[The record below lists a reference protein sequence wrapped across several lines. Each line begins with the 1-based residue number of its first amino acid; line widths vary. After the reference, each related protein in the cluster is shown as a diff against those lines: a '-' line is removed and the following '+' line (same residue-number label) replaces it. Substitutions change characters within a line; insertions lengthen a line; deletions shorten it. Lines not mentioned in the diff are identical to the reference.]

1 MAKTAVAPYK
11 RRKQYSPG
19 FVIWT
24 IIKYAS
30 LIFFA
35 FMAVLPI
42 VSCVITAF
50 KTDAEYK
57 SSVHSWHMY

>member
-42 VSCVITAF
+42 VSCVIHQCYDSATEL
-50 KTDAEYK
+50 AEF
-57 SSVHSWHMY
+57 

>member
-1 MAKTAVAPYK
+1 MAKTAAAPYK

-35 FMAVLPI
+35 FMQCFLSFPV
-42 VSCVITAF
+42 
-50 KTDAEYK
+50 
-57 SSVHSWHMY
+57 